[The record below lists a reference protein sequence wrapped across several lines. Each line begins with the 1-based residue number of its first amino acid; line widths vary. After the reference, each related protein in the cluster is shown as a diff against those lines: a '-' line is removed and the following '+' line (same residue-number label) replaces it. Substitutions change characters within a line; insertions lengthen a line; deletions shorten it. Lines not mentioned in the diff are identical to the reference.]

1 MPAPR
6 IGQTGQKYHAPAKS
20 PTASHTAST
29 TTTIVR
35 YAARCRRTDIRV
47 QSAFGAQT
55 AEDLRQIIAD
65 LPVARL
71 RRTDPRRIAARKNAA
86 RASVRLHLGAYAAMV
101 VIVLTVWL
109 TVALTVGAWYF
120 WPVWPILGGAIGVVG
135 HALPVRT
142 YCR

>member
-1 MPAPR
+1 M
-6 IGQTGQKYHAPAKS
+6 T
-20 PTASHTAST
+20 ST
-29 TTTIVR
+29 TTRAGDHDRAGTADVLPQALAQG
-35 YAARCRRTDIRV
+35 YVDLAEYETRV
-47 QSAFGAQT
+47 QKAYAAQT
-55 AEDLRQIIAD
+55 AEELRHVVAD
-65 LPVARL
+65 LPVAHL

-109 TVALTVGAWYF
+109 AVALTAGAWYF
-120 WPVWPILGGAIGVVG
+120 WPIWPILGGAIGVVG

>member
-1 MPAPR
+1 MSMSEGMTSTITRVGDHDRA
-6 IGQTGQKYHAPAKS
+6 A
-20 PTASHTAST
+20 TADVLSQALAQGYVDLAEYET
-29 TTTIVR
+29 
-35 YAARCRRTDIRV
+35 RV
-47 QSAFGAQT
+47 QAAFGAQT
-55 AEDLRQIIAD
+55 AEELRRIVAD
-65 LPVARL
+65 LPVAHL

-109 TVALTVGAWYF
+109 AVALTAGAWYF

-135 HALPVRT
+135 HALPVRS